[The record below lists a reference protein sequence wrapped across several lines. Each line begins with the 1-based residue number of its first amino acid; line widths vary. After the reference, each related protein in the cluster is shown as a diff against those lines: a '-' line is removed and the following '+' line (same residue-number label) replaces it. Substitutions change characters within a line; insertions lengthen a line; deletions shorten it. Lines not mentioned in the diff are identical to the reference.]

1 MCRKWKQEGENW
13 GDYRRFIDGDRAKN
27 REWKTITWLITEYW
41 EKIFKKKKTLN
52 KVNKQL
58 SSGQKTKKKQ
68 NKTQQR
74 WRNIRRKTG
83 EQEQKRAEVKVRIL
97 VKEGWAE
104 EMMKRCLQQFLS
116 IYL

>member
-1 MCRKWKQEGENW
+1 MADNRILG
-13 GDYRRFIDGDRAKN
+13 KN
-27 REWKTITWLITEYW
+27 
-41 EKIFKKKKTLN
+41 IFKKIKYS
-52 KVNKQL
+52 KQAIN
-58 SSGQKTKKKQ
+58 QWAKKKKKK
-68 NKTQQR
+68 NQQR

>member
-1 MCRKWKQEGENW
+1 MADNRILG
-13 GDYRRFIDGDRAKN
+13 KN
-27 REWKTITWLITEYW
+27 
-41 EKIFKKKKTLN
+41 IFKKIKYS
-52 KVNKQL
+52 KQAINQ
-58 SSGQKTKKKQ
+58 SAKNKTKK
-68 NKTQQR
+68 KTQQR

>member
-1 MCRKWKQEGENW
+1 MADNRLLGKNILKKIKYSKQAINQW
-13 GDYRRFIDGDRAKN
+13 AKN
-27 REWKTITWLITEYW
+27 
-41 EKIFKKKKTLN
+41 KK
-52 KVNKQL
+52 
-58 SSGQKTKKKQ
+58 
-68 NKTQQR
+68 KTQQR

>member
-1 MCRKWKQEGENW
+1 MADNRILG
-13 GDYRRFIDGDRAKN
+13 KN
-27 REWKTITWLITEYW
+27 
-41 EKIFKKKKTLN
+41 IFKKIKYSKQAINQWAKNKK
-52 KVNKQL
+52 
-58 SSGQKTKKKQ
+58 
-68 NKTQQR
+68 KTQQR

>member
-1 MCRKWKQEGENW
+1 MG
-13 GDYRRFIDGDRAKN
+13 
-27 REWKTITWLITEYW
+27 
-41 EKIFKKKKTLN
+41 KKTN
-52 KVNKQL
+52 K
-58 SSGQKTKKKQ
+58 
-68 NKTQQR
+68 QQR

-83 EQEQKRAEVKVRIL
+83 EQEQKRAEVKDRIL

>member
-1 MCRKWKQEGENW
+1 MADNRILGKNILKKIKYSKQAINQW
-13 GDYRRFIDGDRAKN
+13 AKN
-27 REWKTITWLITEYW
+27 
-41 EKIFKKKKTLN
+41 
-52 KVNKQL
+52 
-58 SSGQKTKKKQ
+58 KTKKK
-68 NKTQQR
+68 NQQR